1 MVIQHMVSQHQGSNL
16 TGSQVCLA
24 QAKYEH
30 AVAAAQK
37 SLVKDKHMSDD
48 EEDDE
53 DDSDQDQGADL
64 LQAKKKKRKRKD
76 RPEVSA
82 ADRAGKAAGHI
93 QSVLKVAAPTDQK
106 CKTPKKKPKSCHS
119 TFPTHDISF
128 ALLWC
133 ETDTEAHADIN

>member
-1 MVIQHMVSQHQGSNL
+1 MVSQHEVSQHGVSQHMVSQHEGSDES
-16 TGSQVCLA
+16 GFQVCLV

-37 SLVKDKHMSDD
+37 SLAKDKYVSED

-76 RPEVSA
+76 RPEASA

-93 QSVLKVAAPTDQK
+93 QSVLKVAAPRNQK
-106 CKTPKKKPKSCHS
+106 HKRQKEKQKGCQHIPNS
-119 TFPTHDISF
+119 
-128 ALLWC
+128 
-133 ETDTEAHADIN
+133 

>member
-1 MVIQHMVSQHQGSNL
+1 MVSQHEVSQHMVSQHEGSDVS
-16 TGSQVCLA
+16 GSQVCLA

-37 SLVKDKHMSDD
+37 SLAKDKHVSED

-53 DDSDQDQGADL
+53 EDSDQEQGADL
-64 LQAKKKKRKRKD
+64 LQAKKRKRKRKD
-76 RPEVSA
+76 RPEASA

-93 QSVLKVAAPTDQK
+93 QSVLKVTVPRK
-106 CKTPKKKPKSCHS
+106 SNCKTPKYNRKRCHS

-128 ALLWC
+128 AL
-133 ETDTEAHADIN
+133 

>member
-1 MVIQHMVSQHQGSNL
+1 MVCQPEGSDVS
-16 TGSQVCLA
+16 GSQVCLA

-37 SLVKDKHMSDD
+37 SLAKDRHVSED

-53 DDSDQDQGADL
+53 EDSDQDQGADFGADL

-76 RPEVSA
+76 RPEASA

-93 QSVLKVAAPTDQK
+93 QSVLKVAAPRNQK
-106 CKTPKKKPKSCHS
+106 HKRQKEKQKGCQHIPNS
-119 TFPTHDISF
+119 
-128 ALLWC
+128 
-133 ETDTEAHADIN
+133 

>member
-1 MVIQHMVSQHQGSNL
+1 MVSQHEGSDES
-16 TGSQVCLA
+16 GFQVCLV

-37 SLVKDKHMSDD
+37 SLAKDKYVSED

-76 RPEVSA
+76 RPEASA

-93 QSVLKVAAPTDQK
+93 QSVLKVAAPRNQK
-106 CKTPKKKPKSCHS
+106 HKRQKEKQKGCQHIPNS
-119 TFPTHDISF
+119 
-128 ALLWC
+128 
-133 ETDTEAHADIN
+133 